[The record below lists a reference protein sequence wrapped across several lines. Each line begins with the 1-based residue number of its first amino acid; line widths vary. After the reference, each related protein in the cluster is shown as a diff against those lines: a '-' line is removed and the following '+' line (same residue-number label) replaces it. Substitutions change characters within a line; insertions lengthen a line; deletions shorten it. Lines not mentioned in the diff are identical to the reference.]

1 MGFVDVERII
11 YGFDYPWNKNSL
23 IALKDDIQWVQSWD
37 ISKED
42 REKILGGNLVRLL
55 REMKGITKQR

>member
-11 YGFDYPWNKNSL
+11 YGFDYPWNRNNL
-23 IALKDDIQWVQSWD
+23 LALKEDIKWIQSWD

-42 REKILGGNLVRLL
+42 KEKILGGNLVRLL
-55 REMKGITKQR
+55 KETKGITKQR